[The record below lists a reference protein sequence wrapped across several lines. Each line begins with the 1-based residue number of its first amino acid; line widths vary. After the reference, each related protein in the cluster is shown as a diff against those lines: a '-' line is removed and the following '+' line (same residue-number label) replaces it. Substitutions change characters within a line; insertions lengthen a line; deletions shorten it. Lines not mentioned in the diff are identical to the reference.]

1 MMRVS
6 ALFNLKPQFC
16 VAELQF
22 EPLFQLPPTF
32 FNKYKQHMYLK
43 IKLMQIIGVFFSK
56 DEILVK
62 L

>member
-1 MMRVS
+1 M
-6 ALFNLKPQFC
+6 LNLKGK
-16 VAELQF
+16 VHGVEIRVQF

-32 FNKYKQHMYLK
+32 FHKYKQHMFLK
-43 IKLMQIIGVFFSK
+43 INLMQSVGVFFGE